1 MTGFMSNETV
11 CEKGKGRRIYCG
23 YESRLSEHVLAMDH
37 ERISTKRKIDVYL
50 IVPDAHSMS

>member
-1 MTGFMSNETV
+1 MSNETV